1 MSTNKP
7 VSATG
12 NGVKK
17 QEDGE
22 SADSGPKDEKRD
34 VKPVKTL
41 NRVPRKS
48 PYCIQNLQLLTIHLA
63 GACVRII
70 LKWHASRILSDE
82 ACIECLSEA
91 KDAMRGCGQ
100 PPLSTMSA
108 RRIGVSVRKTLEG
121 ADINRRG
128 GFRVSAVELVV
139 KWPVLGLVGG
149 NEFMNFL

>member
-48 PYCIQNLQLLTIHLA
+48 PYCTQNLQLLTTNP
-63 GACVRII
+63 
-70 LKWHASRILSDE
+70 SRR
-82 ACIECLSEA
+82 CLRTYQSE
-91 KDAMRGCGQ
+91 M
-100 PPLSTMSA
+100 A
-108 RRIGVSVRKTLEG
+108 RKSNT
-121 ADINRRG
+121 
-128 GFRVSAVELVV
+128 F
-139 KWPVLGLVGG
+139 
-149 NEFMNFL
+149 